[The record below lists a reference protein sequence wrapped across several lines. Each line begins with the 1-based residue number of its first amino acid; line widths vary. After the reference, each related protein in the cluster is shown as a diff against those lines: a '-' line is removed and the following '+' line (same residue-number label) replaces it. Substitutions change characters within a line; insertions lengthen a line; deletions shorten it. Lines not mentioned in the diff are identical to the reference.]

1 MLHYSVKSS
10 ALFLR
15 SVYSLVS
22 WLDFDTERRIRALI
36 QINSSARK
44 EALESGLGRIS
55 RSRRTLF
62 RGAKFC
68 WNALHS
74 ISWSLA
80 SSNIHERTSRTSI
93 SDALRTHPSLRSFPP
108 IRAGSL
114 TSAPFCIT
122 VHRPGRLPI
131 MSLYSP
137 KDAVYRNHTLDP
149 SLYDFSNHVARS
161 RPYGSV
167 CV

>member
-1 MLHYSVKSS
+1 MLYIYIYVYYSIKSS
-10 ALFLR
+10 KLFLR
-15 SVYSLVS
+15 SVYRLVTSLYFNT
-22 WLDFDTERRIRALI
+22 LTILIENGERALI
-36 QINSSARK
+36 QINSSACK

-55 RSRRTLF
+55 RSRELCFAARNFVETQFAVSRDL
-62 RGAKFC
+62 
-68 WNALHS
+68 
-74 ISWSLA
+74 

-137 KDAVYRNHTLDP
+137 KDAVP
-149 SLYDFSNHVARS
+149 
-161 RPYGSV
+161 
-167 CV
+167 